1 MSVENSQK
9 AWSELASS
17 SLLLKAVASWRVDPQ
32 EWLESA
38 FDRLPETVRV
48 NPLRQDS
55 EWVEQWLKGVG
66 ADRIG
71 WFKGPGS
78 AWEMPFARG
87 SAEGEVR
94 ELLKSLHETG
104 RITRQEIVSMIPVL
118 AMDISPGETV
128 LDMCASPGS
137 KTTQIAECLGDRGIV
152 FANEISNSRA
162 NTLVSNVQRHAS
174 RSTIVINHDGRHI
187 PKVPMEGFDKIL
199 VDVPCTGSATTRK
212 NPEVWGKWSPKGGR
226 SLHDLQINLL
236 RKAVSLVRPGG
247 VIVYSTCSLDPI
259 ENEAVVAEIIRTE
272 KNLELLPVSEIL
284 PNLPGRG
291 GFSSWP
297 DIDDDAMPSD
307 SLDLKKSM
315 ASPVEDEIS
324 ESLKKCMRIWHDDV
338 GGNGFFISVIKNSG
352 NLPIMTQKPEFYKSP
367 DEVKPDIQSS
377 PQPISREIMDS
388 LNDRWGNMP
397 DNLWVRGKK
406 ILWANP
412 QAEEIWSSERR
423 VRNGRTSIPGKR
435 WRPLNVLHLGR
446 EIARVRKGQP
456 ERISG
461 KATLELSSLI
471 KKGITEVTEDTID
484 SILHSQS
491 LELEETGISENIR
504 GGHILM
510 SDTEAVPVWVGGK
523 VTIMLNEKEVLIKK
537 KQRNLEI
544 LSEDKS

>member
-1 MSVENSQK
+1 MSVEDSQK
-9 AWSELASS
+9 TWSELASS

-55 EWVEQWLKGVG
+55 EWVEQWLKSVG

-104 RITRQEIVSMIPVL
+104 RITRQEVVSMIPVL

-272 KNLELLPVSEIL
+272 KNLELLQASEIL

-324 ESLKKCMRIWHDDV
+324 ESLKKCMRIWHDDI
-338 GGNGFFISVIKNSG
+338 GGSGFFISVIKNSS

-367 DEVKPDIQSS
+367 EEVKPDIQSS
-377 PQPISREIMDS
+377 PRPISRQILNS

-397 DNLWVRGKK
+397 DNLWMRGKK
-406 ILWANP
+406 ILWANS

-471 KKGITEVTEDTID
+471 SKGITEVTEDTID

-504 GGHILM
+504 GGHIIM

-523 VTIMLNEKEVLIKK
+523 VTIMLNEKEILIKK

>member
-1 MSVENSQK
+1 MKDSQK
-9 AWSELASS
+9 PWSELASS
-17 SLLLKAVASWRVDPQ
+17 SLLLKAVASWRVDPG

-48 NPLRQDS
+48 NPLRHDS
-55 EWVEQWLKGVG
+55 EWVEGWLKDMG
-66 ADRIG
+66 AVRIE

-78 AWEMPFARG
+78 AWELPFTRG
-87 SAEGEVR
+87 SADGEVR
-94 ELLKSLHETG
+94 ELIKSLHETG
-104 RITRQEIVSMIPVL
+104 RITRQEMVSMIPVL
-118 AMDISPGETV
+118 AMDVAPGEVV

-137 KTTQIAECLGDRGIV
+137 KTTQIAECLGDSGIV

-212 NPEVWGKWSPKGGR
+212 NPEVWGKWSPQGGR
-226 SLHDLQINLL
+226 SLHNLQIDLL
-236 RKAVSLVRPGG
+236 RKAVSLVKPGG

-272 KNLELLPVSEIL
+272 KAIELLSVSEIL
-284 PNLPGRG
+284 PDLPGRD
-291 GFSSWP
+291 GFSSWS
-297 DIDDDAMPSD
+297 DIGDDAMPSD
-307 SLDLKKSM
+307 SLDLEKSM
-315 ASPVEDEIS
+315 TSPAEEEIS
-324 ESLKKCMRIWHDDV
+324 ESLKKCMRIWHDDI
-338 GGNGFFISVIKNSG
+338 GGGGFFISVIQKSG
-352 NLPIMTQKPEFYKSP
+352 NLPMMIQKPEFYKSP

-377 PQPISREIMDS
+377 PRPISQEIMNS

-397 DNLWVRGKK
+397 DNLWMRGKK
-406 ILWANP
+406 ILWANS

-423 VRNGRTSIPGKR
+423 VRNGRTTIPGER

-446 EIARVRKGQP
+446 EIARVRRGNP

-461 KATLELSSLI
+461 KAALELSSLMSE
-471 KKGITEVTEDTID
+471 GITDVSEDTID
-484 SILHSQS
+484 SILNSRS
-491 LELEETGISENIR
+491 LELEEAGISESIR
-504 GGHILM
+504 GGHILV
-510 SDTEAVPVWVGGK
+510 SKTEAVPVWVGGK
-523 VTIMLNEKEVLIKK
+523 VTIMMNEKEILIKK

-544 LSEDKS
+544 FSEEKS

>member
-1 MSVENSQK
+1 MSVEDSQK
-9 AWSELASS
+9 TWSELASS

-55 EWVEQWLKGVG
+55 EWVEQWLKSVG

-104 RITRQEIVSMIPVL
+104 RITRQEVVSMIPVL

-259 ENEAVVAEIIRTE
+259 ENEAVVAEIMRTE
-272 KNLELLPVSEIL
+272 KNLELLQVSEIL

-324 ESLKKCMRIWHDDV
+324 ESLKKCMRIWHDDI
-338 GGNGFFISVIKNSG
+338 GGSGFFISVIKNSG

-367 DEVKPDIQSS
+367 EEVKPDIQSS
-377 PQPISREIMDS
+377 PRPISRQILNS

-397 DNLWVRGKK
+397 DNLWMRGKK
-406 ILWANP
+406 ILWANS

-471 KKGITEVTEDTID
+471 SKGITEVTEDTID

-504 GGHILM
+504 GGHIIM

-523 VTIMLNEKEVLIKK
+523 VTIMLNEKEILIKK

>member
-1 MSVENSQK
+1 MSVEDSQK
-9 AWSELASS
+9 TWSELASS

-55 EWVEQWLKGVG
+55 EWVEQWLKSVG

-104 RITRQEIVSMIPVL
+104 RITRQEVVSMIPVL

-272 KNLELLPVSEIL
+272 KNLELLQVSEIL

-324 ESLKKCMRIWHDDV
+324 ESLKKCLRIWHDDI
-338 GGNGFFISVIKNSG
+338 GGSGFFVSVIKNSG

-367 DEVKPDIQSS
+367 EEVKPDIQSS
-377 PQPISREIMDS
+377 PRPISRQILNS

-397 DNLWVRGKK
+397 DNLWMRGKK
-406 ILWANP
+406 ILWANS

-461 KATLELSSLI
+461 KATLELSSFI
-471 KKGITEVTEDTID
+471 SKGITEVTEDTID

-504 GGHILM
+504 GGHIIM

-523 VTIMLNEKEVLIKK
+523 VTIMLNEKEILIKK

>member
-9 AWSELASS
+9 SWSELASS

-212 NPEVWGKWSPKGGR
+212 NPEVWGKWSPQGGR

-324 ESLKKCMRIWHDDV
+324 ESLKKCMRIWHDDI
-338 GGNGFFISVIKNSG
+338 GGSGFFISVIKNSG

-377 PQPISREIMDS
+377 PQPISREILNS
-388 LNDRWGNMP
+388 LNDRWGKLP
-397 DNLWVRGKK
+397 DNLWMRGKK
-406 ILWANP
+406 ILWANS

-446 EIARVRKGQP
+446 EIASARKGQP

-471 KKGITEVTEDTID
+471 SKGITEVTEDTID

>member
-137 KTTQIAECLGDRGIV
+137 KTTQIAECLGDSGIV

-397 DNLWVRGKK
+397 DNLWMRGKK

-471 KKGITEVTEDTID
+471 SKGITEVTEDTID

>member
-1 MSVENSQK
+1 MEDSQK
-9 AWSELASS
+9 PWSDLASS

-324 ESLKKCMRIWHDDV
+324 ESLKKCMRIWHDDI
-338 GGNGFFISVIKNSG
+338 GGSGFFISVIKNSG

-377 PQPISREIMDS
+377 PQPISREIVNS

-397 DNLWVRGKK
+397 DNLWMRGKK
-406 ILWANP
+406 ILWANS

-471 KKGITEVTEDTID
+471 SKGITDVTEDTID
-484 SILHSQS
+484 SIPNSQS
-491 LELEETGISENIR
+491 LELEETGISENIN

-523 VTIMLNEKEVLIKK
+523 VTIMLNEKEILIKK

>member
-1 MSVENSQK
+1 MSVEDSQK
-9 AWSELASS
+9 TWSELASS

-55 EWVEQWLKGVG
+55 EWVEQWLKSVG

-104 RITRQEIVSMIPVL
+104 RITRQEVVSMIPVL

-272 KNLELLPVSEIL
+272 KNLELLQVSEIL

-324 ESLKKCMRIWHDDV
+324 ESLKKCMRIWHDDI
-338 GGNGFFISVIKNSG
+338 GGSGFFISVIKNSG

-367 DEVKPDIQSS
+367 EEVKPDIQSS
-377 PQPISREIMDS
+377 PRPISRQILNS

-397 DNLWVRGKK
+397 DNLWMRGKK
-406 ILWANP
+406 ILWANS

-461 KATLELSSLI
+461 KATLELSSFI
-471 KKGITEVTEDTID
+471 SKGITEVTEDTID

-504 GGHILM
+504 GGHIIM

-523 VTIMLNEKEVLIKK
+523 VTIMLNEKEILIKK

>member
-1 MSVENSQK
+1 MSVEDSQK
-9 AWSELASS
+9 TWSELASS

-55 EWVEQWLKGVG
+55 EWVEQWLKSVG

-104 RITRQEIVSMIPVL
+104 RITRQEVVSMIPVL

-272 KNLELLPVSEIL
+272 KNLELLQVSEIL

-324 ESLKKCMRIWHDDV
+324 ESLKKCLRIWHDDI
-338 GGNGFFISVIKNSG
+338 GGSGFFVSVIKNSG

-367 DEVKPDIQSS
+367 EEVKPDIQSS
-377 PQPISREIMDS
+377 PRPISRQILNS

-397 DNLWVRGKK
+397 DNLWMRGKK
-406 ILWANP
+406 ILWANS

-471 KKGITEVTEDTID
+471 SKGITEVTEDTID

-504 GGHILM
+504 GGHIIM

-523 VTIMLNEKEVLIKK
+523 VTIMLNEKEILIKK

>member
-1 MSVENSQK
+1 MSVENSKK
-9 AWSELASS
+9 AWSDLASS

-137 KTTQIAECLGDRGIV
+137 KTTQIAECLGDSGIV

-397 DNLWVRGKK
+397 DNLWMRGKK

-412 QAEEIWSSERR
+412 EAEEIWSSERR

-471 KKGITEVTEDTID
+471 SKGITEVTEDTID

>member
-9 AWSELASS
+9 SWSELASS

-212 NPEVWGKWSPKGGR
+212 NPEVWGKWSPEGGR

-324 ESLKKCMRIWHDDV
+324 ESLKKCMRIWHDDI
-338 GGNGFFISVIKNSG
+338 GGSGFFISVIKNSG

-397 DNLWVRGKK
+397 DNLWMRGKK

-446 EIARVRKGQP
+446 EIASARKGQP

-471 KKGITEVTEDTID
+471 SKGITEVTEDTID

>member
-1 MSVENSQK
+1 MSVQNSQK

-324 ESLKKCMRIWHDDV
+324 ESLKKCMRIWHDDI
-338 GGNGFFISVIKNSG
+338 GGSGFFISVIKNSG

-397 DNLWVRGKK
+397 DNLWMRGKK

-446 EIARVRKGQP
+446 EIASARKGQP

-471 KKGITEVTEDTID
+471 SKGITKVTEDTID

-491 LELEETGISENIR
+491 LELEDIGISENIR
-504 GGHILM
+504 GGHIVM
-510 SDTEAVPVWVGGK
+510 SDTDALPVWVGGK
-523 VTIMLNEKEVLIKK
+523 VTIMLNEKEILIKK

-544 LSEDKS
+544 HSEDKS

>member
-1 MSVENSQK
+1 MSVEDSQK
-9 AWSELASS
+9 TWSELASS

-55 EWVEQWLKGVG
+55 EWVEQWLKSVG

-104 RITRQEIVSMIPVL
+104 RITRQELVSMIPVL

-272 KNLELLPVSEIL
+272 KNLELLQVSEIL

-307 SLDLKKSM
+307 SLDLRKSM

-324 ESLKKCMRIWHDDV
+324 ESLKKCMRIWHDDI
-338 GGNGFFISVIKNSG
+338 GGSGFFISVIKNSG

-367 DEVKPDIQSS
+367 EEVKPDIQSS
-377 PQPISREIMDS
+377 PRPISRQILNS

-397 DNLWVRGKK
+397 DNLWMRGKK
-406 ILWANP
+406 ILWANS

-461 KATLELSSLI
+461 KATLELSSFI
-471 KKGITEVTEDTID
+471 SKGITEVTEDTID
-484 SILHSQS
+484 SILHSRS

-504 GGHILM
+504 GGHIIM
-510 SDTEAVPVWVGGK
+510 SNTEAVPVWVGGK
-523 VTIMLNEKEVLIKK
+523 VTIMLSEKEILIKK

>member
-1 MSVENSQK
+1 MSVEDSQK
-9 AWSELASS
+9 TWSELASS

-55 EWVEQWLKGVG
+55 EWVEQWLKSVG

-104 RITRQEIVSMIPVL
+104 RITRQEVVSMIPVL

-259 ENEAVVAEIIRTE
+259 ENEAVVAEIMRTE
-272 KNLELLPVSEIL
+272 KNLELLQVSEIL

-324 ESLKKCMRIWHDDV
+324 ESLKKCMRIWHDDI
-338 GGNGFFISVIKNSG
+338 GGSGFFISVIKNSG
-352 NLPIMTQKPEFYKSP
+352 NLPIMTQKPEFYKSTE
-367 DEVKPDIQSS
+367 EVKPDIQSS
-377 PQPISREIMDS
+377 PRPISRQILNS

-397 DNLWVRGKK
+397 DNLWMRGKK
-406 ILWANP
+406 ILWATP
-412 QAEEIWSSERR
+412 QAEEIWYSERR

-471 KKGITEVTEDTID
+471 SKGITEVTEDTID
-484 SILHSQS
+484 SILHSRS

-504 GGHILM
+504 GGHIIM

-523 VTIMLNEKEVLIKK
+523 VTIMLNEKEILIKI
-537 KQRNLEI
+537 NFI
-544 LSEDKS
+544 

>member
-1 MSVENSQK
+1 MSVEDSQK
-9 AWSELASS
+9 TWSELASS

-55 EWVEQWLKGVG
+55 EWVEQWLKSVG

-104 RITRQEIVSMIPVL
+104 RITRQEVVSMIPVL

-272 KNLELLPVSEIL
+272 KNLELLQVSEIL

-324 ESLKKCMRIWHDDV
+324 ESLKKCMRIWHDDI
-338 GGNGFFISVIKNSG
+338 GGSGFFVSVIKNSG
-352 NLPIMTQKPEFYKSP
+352 NLSIMTQKPEFYKSP
-367 DEVKPDIQSS
+367 EEVKPDIQSS
-377 PQPISREIMDS
+377 PRPISRQILNS

-397 DNLWVRGKK
+397 DNLWMRGKK
-406 ILWANP
+406 ILWANS

-461 KATLELSSLI
+461 KATLELSSFI
-471 KKGITEVTEDTID
+471 SKGITEVTEDTID

-504 GGHILM
+504 GGHIIM

-523 VTIMLNEKEVLIKK
+523 VTIMLNEKEILIKK

>member
-1 MSVENSQK
+1 MSVEDSQK
-9 AWSELASS
+9 TWSELASS

-55 EWVEQWLKGVG
+55 EWVEQWLKSVG

-104 RITRQEIVSMIPVL
+104 RITRQEVVSMIPVL

-272 KNLELLPVSEIL
+272 KNLELLQVSEIL

-307 SLDLKKSM
+307 SLDLRKSM

-324 ESLKKCMRIWHDDV
+324 ESLKKCMRIWHDDI
-338 GGNGFFISVIKNSG
+338 GGSGFLISVIKNSG

-367 DEVKPDIQSS
+367 EEVKPDIQSS
-377 PQPISREIMDS
+377 PRPISRQILNS

-397 DNLWVRGKK
+397 DNLWMRGKK
-406 ILWANP
+406 ILWANS

-471 KKGITEVTEDTID
+471 SKGITEVTEDTID

-504 GGHILM
+504 GGHIIM

-523 VTIMLNEKEVLIKK
+523 VTIMLNEKEILIKK

>member
-1 MSVENSQK
+1 MSVEDSK
-9 AWSELASS
+9 KTWSELASS

-55 EWVEQWLKGVG
+55 EWVEQWLKSVG

-104 RITRQEIVSMIPVL
+104 RITRQEVVSMIPVL

-272 KNLELLPVSEIL
+272 KNLELLQVSEIL

-324 ESLKKCMRIWHDDV
+324 ESLKKCMRIWHDDI
-338 GGNGFFISVIKNSG
+338 GGNGFFVSVIKNSG

-367 DEVKPDIQSS
+367 EEVKPDIQSS
-377 PQPISREIMDS
+377 PRPISRQILNS

-397 DNLWVRGKK
+397 DNLWMRGKK
-406 ILWANP
+406 ILWANS

-471 KKGITEVTEDTID
+471 SKGITEVTEDTID

-504 GGHILM
+504 GGHIIM

-523 VTIMLNEKEVLIKK
+523 VTIMLNEKEILIKK

>member
-1 MSVENSQK
+1 MSVEDSQK
-9 AWSELASS
+9 TWSELASS

-55 EWVEQWLKGVG
+55 EWVEQWLKSVG

-104 RITRQEIVSMIPVL
+104 RITRQEVVSMIPVL

-272 KNLELLPVSEIL
+272 KNLELLQVSEIL

-324 ESLKKCMRIWHDDV
+324 ESLKKCMRIWHDDI
-338 GGNGFFISVIKNSG
+338 GGSGFFVSVIKNSG

-367 DEVKPDIQSS
+367 EEVKPDIQSS
-377 PQPISREIMDS
+377 PRPISRQILNS

-397 DNLWVRGKK
+397 DNLWMRGKK
-406 ILWANP
+406 ILWANS

-471 KKGITEVTEDTID
+471 SKGITEVTEDTID

-504 GGHILM
+504 GGHIIM

-523 VTIMLNEKEVLIKK
+523 VTIMLNEKEILIKK

>member
-9 AWSELASS
+9 SWSELASS

-212 NPEVWGKWSPKGGR
+212 NPEVWGKWSPEGGR

-272 KNLELLPVSEIL
+272 KNLELLPVSELL

-324 ESLKKCMRIWHDDV
+324 ESLKKCMRIWHDDI
-338 GGNGFFISVIKNSG
+338 GGSGFFISVIKNSG

-397 DNLWVRGKK
+397 DNLWMRGKK

-471 KKGITEVTEDTID
+471 SKGITEVTEDTID

>member
-9 AWSELASS
+9 SWSELASS

-174 RSTIVINHDGRHI
+174 KSTVVINHDGRHI

-212 NPEVWGKWSPKGGR
+212 NPEVWGKWSPQGGR

-272 KNLELLPVSEIL
+272 KNLELLPVSELL

-307 SLDLKKSM
+307 SLDLEKSM
-315 ASPVEDEIS
+315 TSPVEDEIS
-324 ESLKKCMRIWHDDV
+324 ESLKKCMRIWHDDI
-338 GGNGFFISVIKNSG
+338 GGSGFFISVIKNSG

-377 PQPISREIMDS
+377 PQPISREIVNS
-388 LNDRWGNMP
+388 LNDRWGKLP
-397 DNLWVRGKK
+397 DNLWMRGKK
-406 ILWANP
+406 ILWANS

-471 KKGITEVTEDTID
+471 SKGITKVTEDTID

>member
-1 MSVENSQK
+1 MSVEDSQK
-9 AWSELASS
+9 TWSELASS

-324 ESLKKCMRIWHDDV
+324 ESLKKCMRIWHDDI
-338 GGNGFFISVIKNSG
+338 GGSGFFISVIKNSG

-377 PQPISREIMDS
+377 PQPISREIMNS

-397 DNLWVRGKK
+397 DNLWMRGKK
-406 ILWANP
+406 ILWANS

-446 EIARVRKGQP
+446 EIARVRKGKP

-461 KATLELSSLI
+461 RAARELSSLMS
-471 KKGITEVTEDTID
+471 KGITEVTEDTID
-484 SILHSQS
+484 SILHSQL

-510 SDTEAVPVWVGGK
+510 SKTEAVPVWVGGK
-523 VTIMLNEKEVLIKK
+523 VTIMLNEREISIKK

-544 LSEDKS
+544 VSENKS

>member
-1 MSVENSQK
+1 MSVENSKK
-9 AWSELASS
+9 AWSDLASS

-66 ADRIG
+66 AVRIG

-137 KTTQIAECLGDRGIV
+137 KTTQIAECLGDSGIV

-397 DNLWVRGKK
+397 DNLWMRGKK

-446 EIARVRKGQP
+446 EIARVRKGKP

-471 KKGITEVTEDTID
+471 SKGITEVTEDTID

>member
-1 MSVENSQK
+1 
-9 AWSELASS
+9 
-17 SLLLKAVASWRVDPQ
+17 
-32 EWLESA
+32 
-38 FDRLPETVRV
+38 
-48 NPLRQDS
+48 
-55 EWVEQWLKGVG
+55 
-66 ADRIG
+66 
-71 WFKGPGS
+71 
-78 AWEMPFARG
+78 
-87 SAEGEVR
+87 
-94 ELLKSLHETG
+94 
-104 RITRQEIVSMIPVL
+104 
-118 AMDISPGETV
+118 
-128 LDMCASPGS
+128 
-137 KTTQIAECLGDRGIV
+137 
-152 FANEISNSRA
+152 
-162 NTLVSNVQRHAS
+162 
-174 RSTIVINHDGRHI
+174 
-187 PKVPMEGFDKIL
+187 MEGFDKIL

-236 RKAVSLVRPGG
+236 REAVSLVRPGG

-272 KNLELLPVSEIL
+272 KNLELLQVSEIL

-324 ESLKKCMRIWHDDV
+324 ESLKKCMRIWHDDI
-338 GGNGFFISVIKNSG
+338 GGSGFFVSVIKNSG

-367 DEVKPDIQSS
+367 EEVKPDIQST
-377 PQPISREIMDS
+377 PRPISRQILNS
-388 LNDRWGNMP
+388 LNDRWGYMP
-397 DNLWVRGKK
+397 DNLWMRGKK
-406 ILWANP
+406 ILWANS

-471 KKGITEVTEDTID
+471 SKGITEVTEDTID

-504 GGHILM
+504 GGHIIM

-523 VTIMLNEKEVLIKK
+523 VTIMLNEKEILIKK

>member
-9 AWSELASS
+9 SWSELASS

-212 NPEVWGKWSPKGGR
+212 NPEVWGKWSPQGGR

-307 SLDLKKSM
+307 SLDLEKSM
-315 ASPVEDEIS
+315 TSPVEDEIS
-324 ESLKKCMRIWHDDV
+324 ESLKKCMRIWHDDI
-338 GGNGFFISVIKNSG
+338 GGSGFFISVIKNSG

-397 DNLWVRGKK
+397 DNLWMRGKK
-406 ILWANP
+406 ILWANS

-446 EIARVRKGQP
+446 EIASARKGQP

-471 KKGITEVTEDTID
+471 SKGITEVTEDTID

>member
-1 MSVENSQK
+1 MSVEDSQK
-9 AWSELASS
+9 TWSELASS

-55 EWVEQWLKGVG
+55 EWVEQWLKSVG

-104 RITRQEIVSMIPVL
+104 RITRQEVVSMIPVL

-259 ENEAVVAEIIRTE
+259 ENEAVVAEIMRTE
-272 KNLELLPVSEIL
+272 KNLELLQVSEIL

-307 SLDLKKSM
+307 GLELKKSM

-324 ESLKKCMRIWHDDV
+324 ESLKKCMRIWHDDI
-338 GGNGFFISVIKNSG
+338 GGSGFFVSVIKNSG

-367 DEVKPDIQSS
+367 EEVKPDIQSS
-377 PQPISREIMDS
+377 PRPISRQILNS

-397 DNLWVRGKK
+397 DNLWMRGKK
-406 ILWANP
+406 ILWANS

-471 KKGITEVTEDTID
+471 SKGITEVTEDTID

-504 GGHILM
+504 GGHIIM

-523 VTIMLNEKEVLIKK
+523 VTIMLNEKEILIKK

>member
-1 MSVENSQK
+1 MSVEDSQK
-9 AWSELASS
+9 TWSELASS

-55 EWVEQWLKGVG
+55 EWVEQWLKSVG

-104 RITRQEIVSMIPVL
+104 RITRQEVVSMIPVL

-272 KNLELLPVSEIL
+272 KNLELLQVSEIL

-324 ESLKKCMRIWHDDV
+324 ESLKKCMRIWHDDI
-338 GGNGFFISVIKNSG
+338 GGSGFFVSVIKNSG

-367 DEVKPDIQSS
+367 EEVKPDIQSS
-377 PQPISREIMDS
+377 PRPISRQILNS

-397 DNLWVRGKK
+397 DNLWMRGKK
-406 ILWANP
+406 ILWANS

-423 VRNGRTSIPGKR
+423 VRNGRTSIPGKS

-471 KKGITEVTEDTID
+471 SKGITEVTEDTID

-504 GGHILM
+504 GGHIIM

-523 VTIMLNEKEVLIKK
+523 VTIMLNEKEILIKK

-544 LSEDKS
+544 LSKDKS

>member
-1 MSVENSQK
+1 MSVEDSQK
-9 AWSELASS
+9 TWSELASS

-55 EWVEQWLKGVG
+55 EWVEQWLKSVG

-104 RITRQEIVSMIPVL
+104 RITRQEVVSMIPVL

-272 KNLELLPVSEIL
+272 KNLELLQVSEIL

-307 SLDLKKSM
+307 SLDLRKSM

-324 ESLKKCMRIWHDDV
+324 ESLKKCMRIWHDDI
-338 GGNGFFISVIKNSG
+338 GGSGFFVSVIKNSG

-367 DEVKPDIQSS
+367 EEVKPDIQSS
-377 PQPISREIMDS
+377 PRPISRQILNS

-397 DNLWVRGKK
+397 DNLWMRGKK
-406 ILWANP
+406 ILWANS

-461 KATLELSSLI
+461 KATLELSSFI
-471 KKGITEVTEDTID
+471 SKGITEVTEDTID

-504 GGHILM
+504 GGHIIM

-523 VTIMLNEKEVLIKK
+523 VTIMLNEKEILIKK

>member
-1 MSVENSQK
+1 MSVEDSQK
-9 AWSELASS
+9 TWSELASS

-55 EWVEQWLKGVG
+55 EWVEQWLKSVG

-104 RITRQEIVSMIPVL
+104 RITRQEVVSMIPVL

-259 ENEAVVAEIIRTE
+259 ENEAVVAEIMRTE
-272 KNLELLPVSEIL
+272 KNLELLQVSEIL

-324 ESLKKCMRIWHDDV
+324 ESLKKCMRIWHDDI
-338 GGNGFFISVIKNSG
+338 GGSGFFVSVIKNSG

-367 DEVKPDIQSS
+367 EEVKPDIQSS
-377 PQPISREIMDS
+377 PRPISRQILNS

-397 DNLWVRGKK
+397 DNLWMRGKK
-406 ILWANP
+406 ILWANS

-471 KKGITEVTEDTID
+471 SKGITEVTEDTID

-504 GGHILM
+504 GGHIIM

-523 VTIMLNEKEVLIKK
+523 VTIMLNEKEILIKK

>member
-152 FANEISNSRA
+152 FANEISSSRA

-377 PQPISREIMDS
+377 PQPISREIMNS

-397 DNLWVRGKK
+397 DNLWMRGKK

>member
-9 AWSELASS
+9 SWSELASS

-324 ESLKKCMRIWHDDV
+324 ESLKKCMRIWHDDI
-338 GGNGFFISVIKNSG
+338 GGSGFFISVIKNSG

-397 DNLWVRGKK
+397 DNLWMRGKK

-435 WRPLNVLHLGR
+435 WRPLNVLHLGQ
-446 EIARVRKGQP
+446 EIARARKGQP

-461 KATLELSSLI
+461 KAILELSSLI
-471 KKGITEVTEDTID
+471 SKGITEVTEDTID

-491 LELEETGISENIR
+491 LELEEAGISENIR

>member
-137 KTTQIAECLGDRGIV
+137 KTTQIAECLGDSGIV

-397 DNLWVRGKK
+397 DNLWMRGKK

-446 EIARVRKGQP
+446 EIARVRKGKP

-471 KKGITEVTEDTID
+471 SKGITEVTEDTID

>member
-1 MSVENSQK
+1 MSVEDSQK
-9 AWSELASS
+9 TWSELASS

-55 EWVEQWLKGVG
+55 EWVEQWLKSVG

-104 RITRQEIVSMIPVL
+104 RITRQEVVSMIPVL

-259 ENEAVVAEIIRTE
+259 ENEEVVAEIMRTE
-272 KNLELLPVSEIL
+272 KNLELLQVSEIL

-324 ESLKKCMRIWHDDV
+324 ESLKKCMRIWHDDI
-338 GGNGFFISVIKNSG
+338 GGSGFFVSVIKNSG

-367 DEVKPDIQSS
+367 EEVKPDIQSS
-377 PQPISREIMDS
+377 PRPISRQILNS

-397 DNLWVRGKK
+397 DNLWMRGKK
-406 ILWANP
+406 ILWANS

-435 WRPLNVLHLGR
+435 WRPLIVLHLGR

-471 KKGITEVTEDTID
+471 SKGITEVTEDTID

-504 GGHILM
+504 GGHIIM

-523 VTIMLNEKEVLIKK
+523 VTIMLNEKEILIKK

>member
-1 MSVENSQK
+1 MSVENSKK
-9 AWSELASS
+9 AWSDLASS

-137 KTTQIAECLGDRGIV
+137 KTTQIAECLGDSGIV

-377 PQPISREIMDS
+377 PQPISREIMNS

-397 DNLWVRGKK
+397 DNLWMRGKK

-412 QAEEIWSSERR
+412 EAEEIWSSERR

-446 EIARVRKGQP
+446 EIARVRKGKP

-471 KKGITEVTEDTID
+471 SKGITEVTEDTID

>member
-1 MSVENSQK
+1 MSVEDSQK
-9 AWSELASS
+9 TWSELASS

-55 EWVEQWLKGVG
+55 EWVEQWLKSVG

-104 RITRQEIVSMIPVL
+104 RITRQEVVSMIPVL

-272 KNLELLPVSEIL
+272 KNLELLQVSEIL

-324 ESLKKCMRIWHDDV
+324 ESLKKCMRIWHDDI
-338 GGNGFFISVIKNSG
+338 GGSGFFISVIKNSG

-367 DEVKPDIQSS
+367 EEVKPDIQSS
-377 PQPISREIMDS
+377 PRPISRQILNS

-397 DNLWVRGKK
+397 DNLWMRGKK
-406 ILWANP
+406 ILWANS

-471 KKGITEVTEDTID
+471 SKGITEVTEDTID

-504 GGHILM
+504 GGHIIM

-523 VTIMLNEKEVLIKK
+523 VTIMLNEKEILIKK

-544 LSEDKS
+544 LSKDKS

>member
-1 MSVENSQK
+1 MSVEDSQK
-9 AWSELASS
+9 TWSELASS

-55 EWVEQWLKGVG
+55 EWVEQWLKSVG

-104 RITRQEIVSMIPVL
+104 RITRQEVVSMIPVL

-259 ENEAVVAEIIRTE
+259 ENEAVVAEIMRTE
-272 KNLELLPVSEIL
+272 KNLELLQVSEIL

-324 ESLKKCMRIWHDDV
+324 ESLKKCMRIWHDDI
-338 GGNGFFISVIKNSG
+338 GGSGFFVSVIKNSG

-367 DEVKPDIQSS
+367 EEVKPDIQSS
-377 PQPISREIMDS
+377 PRPISRQILNS

-397 DNLWVRGKK
+397 DNLWMRGKK
-406 ILWANP
+406 ILWANS

-471 KKGITEVTEDTID
+471 SKGITEVTEDTID

-491 LELEETGISENIR
+491 LELEETAISENIR
-504 GGHILM
+504 GGHFIM

-523 VTIMLNEKEVLIKK
+523 VTIMLNEKEILIKK

>member
-66 ADRIG
+66 AVRIG

-87 SAEGEVR
+87 SAEGEDR

-137 KTTQIAECLGDRGIV
+137 KTTQIAECLGDSGIV

-324 ESLKKCMRIWHDDV
+324 ESLKKCMRIWHDDI
-338 GGNGFFISVIKNSG
+338 GGSGFFISVIKNSG

-397 DNLWVRGKK
+397 DNLWMRGKK
-406 ILWANP
+406 ILWANS

-471 KKGITEVTEDTID
+471 SKGITDVTEDTID
-484 SILHSQS
+484 SILNSQS

>member
-118 AMDISPGETV
+118 AIDISPGETV

-137 KTTQIAECLGDRGIV
+137 KTTQIAECLGDSGIV

-397 DNLWVRGKK
+397 DNLWMRGKK

-446 EIARVRKGQP
+446 EIARVRKGHP

-471 KKGITEVTEDTID
+471 SKGITEVTEDTID